1 MHTACACT
9 IVILSSCK
17 SRILCC
23 RGGPLASTHVE
34 SLGNVNLMRDVVKV
48 AAGVGHTLKD
58 DISSTVPQIAA
69 HIHCF
74 DDDTC

>member
-1 MHTACACT
+1 MRSACACT
-9 IVILSSCK
+9 IVILQ
-17 SRILCC
+17 SRILGC

-58 DISSTVPQIAA
+58 DVSSAVPQIAA
-69 HIHCF
+69 HVHCF